1 MENIAIEGTLKIP
14 KVNFDYQRGIIELEG
29 RSTPEDTDKLYR
41 PLLEWVSDYITKPKA
56 RTIVKINLE
65 YFNSSST
72 KYITRILEKLSFLD
86 NRTVEYNWYYVDEE
100 TKEDGED
107 FADILDLK
115 FIFHSVD
122 Y

>member
-1 MENIAIEGTLKIP
+1 MESIIIESNLKIP
-14 KVNFDYQRGIIELEG
+14 RVNFDYHRGIIELEG

-41 PLLEWVSDYITKPKA
+41 PLLEWITEYIKKPQAK
-56 RTIVKINLE
+56 TIVKINLE

-72 KYITRILEKLSFLD
+72 KYITRILEKISFLD
-86 NRTVEYNWYYVDEE
+86 ARTVEYNWYYVDDE

-107 FADILDLK
+107 FADILDLN
-115 FIFHSVD
+115 FIFHAVD